1 MKRWTQLA
9 LAAGLALS
17 VSACAGD
24 RAPDA
29 DQNSAAAREGAAGTT
44 GTAGTSGLSNGDA
57 DFVKEQLAMGT
68 AEVELGKLA
77 QERGSHPDVKN
88 YGQMMETDHR
98 MAGEELKEIANRANA
113 NRGER
118 RDDATEGAHGEHME
132 LRDELA
138 KLSGGEFDRRYLD
151 EMVDDHEKGINQLES
166 QAERADNPQ
175 IREWA
180 AKTLPKMRNHLAK
193 AKAVQETLKNA
204 ANSKG

>member
-29 DQNSAAAREGAAGTT
+29 DQNSAAREGAAGTT
-44 GTAGTSGLSNGDA
+44 GTSGTSGLSDGDA
-57 DFVKEQLAMGT
+57 EFVKEQLAMGT

-77 QERGSHPDVKN
+77 QQRGTHPDVKN

-98 MAGEELKEIANRANA
+98 MAGEELKEIANRANP

-118 RDDATEGAHGEHME
+118 RAEAAKDAHGEHTE
-132 LRDELA
+132 LREELS
-138 KLSGGEFDRRYLD
+138 KLSGAEFDRRYLD
-151 EMVDDHEKGINQLES
+151 EMVDDHEKGIDQLEGK
-166 QAERADNPQ
+166 AERADNPQ

-193 AKAVQETLKNA
+193 AKLVQETLKNEA
-204 ANSKG
+204 DRKN

>member
-29 DQNSAAAREGAAGTT
+29 DHNSAAARDGAT
-44 GTAGTSGLSNGDA
+44 GTSGTSGLSSGDA
-57 DFVKEQLAMGT
+57 EFVQKQLAMGL

-98 MAGEELKEIANRANA
+98 MAGEELKEIANRANPQ
-113 NRGER
+113 RGER
-118 RDDATEGAHGEHME
+118 REAAKDAHGEHLEMREE
-132 LRDELA
+132 LS
-138 KLSGGEFDRRYLD
+138 KLSGADFDRKYLE
-151 EMVDDHEKGINQLES
+151 EMIDDHEKGIEALEGK
-166 QAERADNPQ
+166 AAHADHPQ

-180 AKTLPKMRNHLAK
+180 TRTLPKMRNHLAK
-193 AKAVQETLKNA
+193 AKAVQDTVKHAGDGRN
-204 ANSKG
+204 

>member
-29 DQNSAAAREGAAGTT
+29 DQKSGAAREGAAGTT
-44 GTAGTSGLSNGDA
+44 GTSGTSGLSSGDQE
-57 DFVKEQLAMGT
+57 FVQEQLAMGK

-77 QERGSHPDVKN
+77 QQRGTHADVKN

-98 MAGEELKEIANRANA
+98 MAGEELKEIANRANG
-113 NRGER
+113 RPQG
-118 RDDATEGAHGEHME
+118 RDDSAKDAHGDHVE
-132 LRDELA
+132 LREELS

-151 EMVDDHEKGINQLES
+151 EMVEDHEKGIDALEGR
-166 QAERADNPQ
+166 AERADHPQ

-193 AKAVQETLKNA
+193 AKAVQETLKIEADRKN
-204 ANSKG
+204 